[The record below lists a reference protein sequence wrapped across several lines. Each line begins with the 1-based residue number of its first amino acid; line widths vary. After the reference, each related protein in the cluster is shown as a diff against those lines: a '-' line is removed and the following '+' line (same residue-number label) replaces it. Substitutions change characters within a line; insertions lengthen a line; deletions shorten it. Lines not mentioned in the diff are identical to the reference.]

1 MFFLHATHHIDT
13 PDIKKDFYSAS
24 SMLQFRCSAY
34 NVTYLLQ
41 RRMPWLEDRWRTQR
55 TVLHISNCRFPR
67 KIRILN
73 AFCEL
78 GLPNS
83 RGWQW
88 SQYAVNQTLKFGWLS
103 HVVASVGADVI
114 VEVSVSLD
122 YEHKLWHQSK
132 MCLHLLTSLNLNHQI
147 FFLARSWPVTGLPAE
162 FKHINKWR
170 SKN

>member
-1 MFFLHATHHIDT
+1 MNLRKDHSHKMFLLHATHHIDT
-13 PDIKKDFYSAS
+13 PVIKKDFQSDS
-24 SMLQFRCSAY
+24 SMLQSHCSAY

-83 RGWQW
+83 RGWRW
-88 SQYAVNQTLKFGWLS
+88 PQYAVVRTPKFGWYS
-103 HVVASVGADVI
+103 HVVAFGADVI
-114 VEVSVSLD
+114 VEVSVPSFRAPIVFNDLLCLIRWSASIRETELFFAHVHDLLRD
-122 YEHKLWHQSK
+122 YP
-132 MCLHLLTSLNLNHQI
+132 LNLSI
-147 FFLARSWPVTGLPAE
+147 
-162 FKHINKWR
+162 
-170 SKN
+170 

>member
-1 MFFLHATHHIDT
+1 MFLLHATHHIDT
-13 PDIKKDFYSAS
+13 PVIKKDFLSDS
-24 SMLQFRCSAY
+24 SMLQSHCSAY

-78 GLPNS
+78 GLLNS
-83 RGWQW
+83 RGWRW
-88 SQYAVNQTLKFGWLS
+88 SQYAVNQTLKFDWSS

-114 VEVSVSLD
+114 VEVSVPLVASTSCDFCQNCFRFDWLAYFWKIKSFFSHAHDLLRD
-122 YEHKLWHQSK
+122 YP
-132 MCLHLLTSLNLNHQI
+132 LNLSI
-147 FFLARSWPVTGLPAE
+147 
-162 FKHINKWR
+162 
-170 SKN
+170 